1 MELIVGAPSS
11 HFAKCGLRFPIR
23 VHLSKLAPEESRLLL
38 IHRLYDS
45 LRTCDMEV
53 DTTISLV
60 QTVAL
65 AIGPALP
72 KEKRYS
78 ATDLK
83 RALTEVKSRYGSIM
97 KNARIVR
104 YLFAYRSATDAEL
117 EQQVNFLESETGK
130 WFVSLVEK
138 GFGDAN
144 QAISRAL
151 SAEIA
156 QKVKSKTR

>member
-1 MELIVGAPSS
+1 
-11 HFAKCGLRFPIR
+11 
-23 VHLSKLAPEESRLLL
+23 
-38 IHRLYDS
+38 
-45 LRTCDMEV
+45 
-53 DTTISLV
+53 
-60 QTVAL
+60 
-65 AIGPALP
+65 
-72 KEKRYS
+72 
-78 ATDLK
+78 
-83 RALTEVKSRYGSIM
+83 LTEVKSRYGSIM